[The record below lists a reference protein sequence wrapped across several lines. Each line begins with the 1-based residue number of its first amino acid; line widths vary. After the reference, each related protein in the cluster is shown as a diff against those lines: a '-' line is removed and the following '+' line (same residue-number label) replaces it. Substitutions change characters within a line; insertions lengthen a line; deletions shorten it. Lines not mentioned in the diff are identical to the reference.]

1 MLNYKLLYKDIRY
14 DILNINRASDC
25 TTYLKENSMKT
36 RSSGILL
43 HISSLPGEYG
53 IGDFG
58 LEAYNFVDFL
68 VKSKQKNW
76 QILPLGVT
84 GFGDSPYQSFSAFA
98 GNPYFIDLDELIDQ
112 GYLSKEYV
120 KSVNLGKEQNKVD
133 YGILYINKMMI
144 IRTAYNNAMNSSDTE
159 NIKIRLNEF
168 YHNNIEWLREFA
180 LYMSLKAKNKNKSWL
195 EWDREYRDIN
205 SDAVSTFESENQE
218 DMYFW
223 IFNQYYFFKQWKKLK
238 DYANHNN
245 INIIGDLP
253 IYVAV
258 DSADVWSNPEYYNLD
273 QNYNPITV
281 AGCPPDEFTAGGQL
295 WGNPIYKWD
304 LMEQEGFSW
313 WIKRMKSSFQLFD
326 IVRLDHFIGFETYYE
341 IKYGSKDAVHGIWKK
356 GPGIKLFN
364 KIKEE
369 LGDLNIIVEDLGH
382 TTDAVRMLVVDAN
395 FPNMKVMHFAFNP
408 NDESEH
414 SPHSL
419 ARDSVIY
426 TGTHDNHTTLG
437 WIENVSKDDLEYAIE
452 YLKLN
457 KEEGF
462 NWGIIR
468 GAWASPAY
476 LAIAPMQDFLGLGDE
491 ARMNIPSTIGDN
503 WTWRMKKEDIKKEL
517 AMKIAQLTKI
527 YWR

>member
-1 MLNYKLLYKDIRY
+1 
-14 DILNINRASDC
+14 
-25 TTYLKENSMKT
+25 MKT

-43 HISSLPGEYG
+43 HISSLPGDYG

-58 LEAYNFVDFL
+58 KEAYNFVDFL
-68 VKSKQKNW
+68 VKSNQKNW

-98 GNPYFIDLDELIDQ
+98 GNPYFIDLDELIETDL
-112 GYLSKEYV
+112 LSKEYV
-120 KSVNLGKEQNKVD
+120 NSIDLGNDDRKVD

-144 IRTAYNNAMNSSDTE
+144 LRTAYNNAINSSKKE
-159 NIKIRLNEF
+159 IVIKTLNKK
-168 YHNNIEWLREFA
+168 YDNNRDWLREFA
-180 LYMSLKAKNKNKSWL
+180 LYMSLKAKNNNKSWL
-195 EWDREYRDIN
+195 EWESEYKHVN
-205 SDAVSTFESENQE
+205 SEAVSTFEAENQME
-218 DMYFW
+218 IFFW
-223 IFNQYYFFKQWKKLK
+223 IFTQYYFFKQWKKLK
-238 DYANHNN
+238 AYANDHN

-273 QNYNPITV
+273 DNFIPITV
-281 AGCPPDEFTAGGQL
+281 AGCPPDDFTEGGQL

-304 LMEQEGFSW
+304 LMEEQGYKW
-313 WIKRMKSSFQLFD
+313 WIQRIKSSFQLFD

-341 IKYGSKDAVHGIWKK
+341 IKYGAKDAVHGVWKK

-364 KIKEE
+364 KIKEK

-382 TTDAVRMLVVDAN
+382 TTDAVKKLVLDSN

-408 NDESEH
+408 DDESEH
-414 SPHSL
+414 SPHTL
-419 ARDSVIY
+419 DRDSVIY

-437 WIENVSKDDLEYAIE
+437 WLENVSKLDLEYAVE
-452 YLKLN
+452 YLNLN
-457 KEEGF
+457 DDEKF

-476 LAIAPMQDFLGLGDE
+476 LAIAPMQDFLGLDDK
-491 ARMNIPSTIGDN
+491 ARMNTPSTIGGN
-503 WTWRMKKEDIKKEL
+503 WTWRMKKEDITEEL
-517 AMKIAQLTKI
+517 GKKIAKLTRI

>member
-1 MLNYKLLYKDIRY
+1 MQAVAQVLLKG
-14 DILNINRASDC
+14 NF
-25 TTYLKENSMKT
+25 MKT

-43 HISSLPGEYG
+43 HISSLPGKYG

-58 LEAYNFVDFL
+58 KEAYNFVDFL
-68 VKSKQKNW
+68 VDAKQKNW

-84 GFGDSPYQSFSAFA
+84 SYGDSPYQSFSAFA
-98 GNPYFIDLDELIDQ
+98 GNPYFIDLDELIEEN
-112 GYLSKEYV
+112 YLSVNDIE
-120 KSVNLGKEQNKVD
+120 SVNLGEDETKVD
-133 YGILYINKMMI
+133 YGILYKNKMMLL
-144 IRTAYNNAMNSSDTE
+144 RMAYNNAINSLDKKQITG
-159 NIKIRLNEF
+159 ILDRF
-168 YHNNIEWLREFA
+168 YNKNKEWLREFT
-180 LYMSLKAKNKNKSWL
+180 LYMGIKANHDNKSWL
-195 EWDREYRDIN
+195 EWDDEYKSFN
-205 SDAVSTFESENQE
+205 SDTVLSFEEENQE
-218 DMYFW
+218 EIYFW
-223 IFNQYYFFKQWKKLK
+223 VFTQYYFFKQWNRLK
-238 DYANHNN
+238 DYANKNS

-258 DSADVWSNPEYYNLD
+258 DSADVWSNPNYYNLD
-273 QNYNPITV
+273 SNFNPITV
-281 AGCPPDEFTAGGQL
+281 AGCPPDGFTEGGQL

-304 LMEQEGFSW
+304 LMEEDGYKW
-313 WIKRMKSSFQLFD
+313 WIKRIESSFQLFD

-341 IKYGSKDAVHGIWKK
+341 VDFGSKDAVKGVWKK

-382 TTDAVRMLVVDAN
+382 TTDAVKKLVVDAG

-408 NDESEH
+408 NEESEH
-414 SPHSL
+414 SPHIL

-426 TGTHDNHTTLG
+426 TGTHDNHTTMG
-437 WIENVSKDDLEYAIE
+437 WLENVSNDDLEYAIE

-457 KEEGF
+457 NGEGF

-476 LAIAPMQDFLGLGDE
+476 LAIAPMQDFLCLDDKS
-491 ARMNIPSTIGDN
+491 RMNIPSTIGGN
-503 WTWRMKKEDIKKEL
+503 WAWRMKKIDLTKEL

>member
-1 MLNYKLLYKDIRY
+1 
-14 DILNINRASDC
+14 
-25 TTYLKENSMKT
+25 MKT

-58 LEAYNFVDFL
+58 KNAYNFVDFL
-68 VKSKQKNW
+68 VKAKQRYW

-98 GNPYFIDLDELIDQ
+98 GNPYFIDLDEFIEE
-112 GYLSKEYV
+112 GYLSINNIK
-120 KSVNLGKEQNKVD
+120 KINLGDHEAKVD
-133 YGILYINKMMI
+133 YGILYKNKMKLLRM
-144 IRTAYNNAMNSSDTE
+144 AYNNAINSFDKE
-159 NIKIRLNEF
+159 NIMEKLYEF
-168 YHNNIEWLREFA
+168 YDNNSGWLRQFA
-180 LYMSLKAKNKNKSWL
+180 LYMSLKARNNNISWL
-195 EWDREYRDIN
+195 EWDTEYKNIN
-205 SDAVSTFESENQE
+205 SKAVYTFETESQDEIF
-218 DMYFW
+218 FW
-223 IFNQYYFFKQWKKLK
+223 VFNQYYFFKQWKKLK
-238 DYANHNN
+238 DYANENN

-258 DSADVWSNPEYYNLD
+258 DSSDVWSNPEYYNLD
-273 QNYNPITV
+273 DDYNPITV

-295 WGNPIYKWD
+295 WGNPIYRWT
-304 LMEQEGFSW
+304 LMEEEGYQW
-313 WIKRMKSSFQLFD
+313 WIKRIESSFQLFD

-341 IKYGSKDAVHGIWKK
+341 VKYGSKDAVHGNWKN

-382 TTDAVRMLVVDAN
+382 TTDGVKKLVADSN

-408 NDESEH
+408 NGESQH
-414 SPHSL
+414 MPHTL
-419 ARDSVIY
+419 DKDSVIY

-437 WIENVSKDDLEYAIE
+437 WIENTSKADLEYAIE
-452 YLKLN
+452 YLKLDD
-457 KEEGF
+457 EEGF

-476 LAIAPMQDFLGLGDE
+476 LAIAPMQDFLGLDDK
-491 ARMNIPSTIGDN
+491 ARMNTPSTIDGN
-503 WTWRMKKEDIKKEL
+503 WTWRMREEDITEEL
-517 AMKIAQLTKI
+517 GKKIAKLTRT

>member
-1 MLNYKLLYKDIRY
+1 
-14 DILNINRASDC
+14 
-25 TTYLKENSMKT
+25 MKT

-58 LEAYNFVDFL
+58 KEAYNFVDFL
-68 VKSKQKNW
+68 EKAGQKNW

-98 GNPYFIDLDELIDQ
+98 GNPYFIALDELIQ
-112 GYLSKEYV
+112 EGFLNKEYIN
-120 KSVNLGKEQNKVD
+120 SVNLGEEETTVD
-133 YGILYINKMMI
+133 YGILYENKMMLL
-144 IRTAYNNAMNSSDTE
+144 RTSYNNAINSLDKESV
-159 NIKIRLNEF
+159 IIRLNVF
-168 YHNNIEWLREFA
+168 YENNREWLREFA
-180 LYMSLKAKNKNKSWL
+180 LYMALKNKNNNKSWL
-195 EWDREYRDIN
+195 EWDLEYKDIN
-205 SDAVSTFESENQE
+205 SDAVSTFEAENQE
-218 DMYFW
+218 EIYFW

-238 DYANHNN
+238 NYANRKN

-273 QNYNPITV
+273 DNCIPITV
-281 AGCPPDEFTAGGQL
+281 AGCPPDAFTAGGQL
-295 WGNPIYKWD
+295 WGNPIYKWE
-304 LMEQEGFSW
+304 LMEEEGFPW
-313 WIKRMKSSFQLFD
+313 WIRRMRSSFQLFD

-341 IKYGSKDAVHGIWKK
+341 IKHGSKDAVNGVWKK
-356 GPGIKLFN
+356 GPGINLFN

-382 TTDAVRMLVVDAN
+382 TTDAVRKLVVDSK

-408 NDESEH
+408 YDESEH

-437 WIENVSKDDLEYAIE
+437 WVDNVSKIDLEYAID
-452 YLKLN
+452 YLKLDS
-457 KEEGF
+457 EEGF

-476 LAIAPMQDFLGLGDE
+476 LAIAPMQDFLGLDDK
-491 ARMNIPSTIGDN
+491 ARMNTPSTIGGN
-503 WTWRMKKEDIKKEL
+503 WDWRMKKEDIIEEL
-517 AMKIAQLTKI
+517 GKKIAKLTRI